1 MNINFVIKLWEV
13 RADNVNK
20 TVYRLSYPDEQPA
33 QM

>member
-1 MNINFVIKLWEV
+1 MNINYVIKLWEV

-20 TVYRLSYPDEQPA
+20 TVYRQSYLDEQPA